1 VLPREKTVLEVTD
14 SYGNTKAAD
23 SKEEVWISEAL
34 LEENIDFKFH
44 FQIGSPGAIGSL
56 VIDWV
61 VFVAPTTA
69 LEYFGPHWHEGK
81 LAEKDKFK
89 LARLRDMF
97 KRVVVWTELD
107 IKSPVDA
114 RDMVKK
120 EFKR

>member
-1 VLPREKTVLEVTD
+1 VLPEPKVELVVTD
-14 SYGNTKAAD
+14 TEGNVKQAD

-34 LEENIDFKFH
+34 LEEDIPFRFH
-44 FQIGSPGAIGSL
+44 FQIGSPGSIGSL

-61 VFVAPTTA
+61 IFVAPTTA
-69 LEYFGPHWHEGK
+69 LEYFGPHWHEGQ

-89 LARLRDMF
+89 LARLREMF

-107 IKSPVDA
+107 ISSPVDA

-120 EFKR
+120 EFKQ